1 MDEYGY
7 VISEAI
13 GKAKVRL
20 AKLEEMEG
28 QVNKYKSIAGTKK
41 VIKDRLGQEI
51 EVTKKH

>member
-1 MDEYGY
+1 MDESGY

-20 AKLEEMEG
+20 AELEEMEG
-28 QVNKYKSIAGTKK
+28 QVNNYKSIAATKK
-41 VIKDRLGQEI
+41 VTKDRLVKEM